1 MLDRFANPV
10 LRHRTTQVAMDGS
23 QKLPVRLLGTV
34 RDRLRAGAEP
44 RWAALAV
51 AAWMVYVARERDAL
65 GRPLPLDDPL
75 ADRLRAA
82 AAGPEGGLVERMLA
96 VEEVFDAE
104 LRDSAMFRGLI
115 AEGVKEL
122 LVTR

>member
-1 MLDRFANPV
+1 
-10 LRHRTTQVAMDGS
+10 
-23 QKLPVRLLGTV
+23 
-34 RDRLRAGAEP
+34 
-44 RWAALAV
+44 
-51 AAWMVYVARERDAL
+51 MVYVARERDAL

-75 ADRLRAA
+75 AGRLRAA

-96 VEEVFDAE
+96 VEEVFDPE
-104 LRDSAMFRGLI
+104 LRDSAVFRALL